1 MKFMLFPEA
10 QMSDKVLSLK
20 EAGAA
25 AEAML
30 FVSGSAVSTDALAS
44 VLGYDTKTTEELL
57 RQLSEQYRAEKRGI
71 RIIRLEDAWQMC
83 TDPAQYDFVSALLLQ
98 PKKKNLTGVQL
109 EVLSIIAYRQP
120 VTRAEIDQIR
130 GVNCDHAVNK
140 LLEYGLIEEA
150 GRMDA
155 PGRPI
160 LFKTTEEFLRHFGLS
175 SKDSL
180 PVVSPEKMDEFK
192 TEADEEASEDIT
204 V

>member
-1 MKFMLFPEA
+1 
-10 QMSDKVLSLK
+10 MSDKVLSLK

>member
-1 MKFMLFPEA
+1 MGDRIINIEEA
-10 QMSDKVLSLK
+10 K
-20 EAGAA
+20 AA

-30 FVSGSAVSTDALAS
+30 FASGDAVSTEALAS
-44 VLGYDTKTTEELL
+44 VLDMVARTMENLMQELA
-57 RQLSEQYRAEKRGI
+57 QQYRSENRGI

-83 TDPAQYDFVSALLLQ
+83 TDPARYDYVAALVLQ
-98 PKKKNLTGVQL
+98 PKKRRLTGVQM

-160 LFKTTEEFLRHFGLS
+160 LCKTTAEFFRHFGLS
-175 SKDSL
+175 SKDNL
-180 PVVSPEKMDEFK
+180 PVVSPEKIDQFK
-192 TEADEEASEDIT
+192 EEANEEADTDIT